1 MIEKILT
8 CCEQKLSVMMWYDQ
22 AGFSLWWA
30 FLTVR
35 CAPLSA
41 PLKSIETSIIS
52 VTKHDML
59 WYSLFSTDM
68 GMRSIEKKKAQATLS
83 NMSEAGQL
91 QCTIEVQSL
100 LMILLYNSTQLTRLR
115 GCCPLLGIHKHII
128 PPAVETDFA
137 AH

>member
-1 MIEKILT
+1 
-8 CCEQKLSVMMWYDQ
+8 
-22 AGFSLWWA
+22 
-30 FLTVR
+30 
-35 CAPLSA
+35 
-41 PLKSIETSIIS
+41 
-52 VTKHDML
+52 ML